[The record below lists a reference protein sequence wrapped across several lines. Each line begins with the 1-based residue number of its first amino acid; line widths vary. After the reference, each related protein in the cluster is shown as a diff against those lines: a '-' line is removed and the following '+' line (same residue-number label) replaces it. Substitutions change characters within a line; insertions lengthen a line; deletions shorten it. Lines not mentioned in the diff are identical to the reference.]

1 MSVEDSPIQY
11 IKTAVKQMQDE
22 LISSDSAPWVKAKP
36 EVIYHYTD
44 VSGAQ
49 GILKESVLYATDL
62 RFMNDAG
69 ELQYARHLIKK
80 VLVAERKA
88 CTSSIRDYLDVMS
101 LALEI
106 VNMRFYACCFCED
119 GDLLSQWRAYANA
132 GKGYAIGFRT
142 ESLAN
147 DLTRN
152 TGILLQCVEYD
163 PASQRSRIAS
173 VLRRFI
179 DLGNQCADK
188 FKHHPDFG
196 EAMRYCFRGAMLPL
210 FIEQASLKDPLFRE
224 EREWRLVK
232 IEREGHGF
240 RVSRAGL
247 LVPYVRI
254 PFVGPGDFPSAVAEI
269 RWGPTLAPELT
280 RLSLDEYCKS
290 CGYKDLQIKGSMISF
305 RG

>member
-1 MSVEDSPIQY
+1 MEDSPIQY

-22 LISSDSAPWVKAKP
+22 LIWSNAEALVENMP

-49 GILKESVLYATDL
+49 GILKEAVIYATDL

-69 ELQYARHLIKK
+69 ELEYSRHLIKK

-88 CTSSIRDYLDVMS
+88 CTSSIRGYLDVMS

-106 VNMRFYACCFCED
+106 VNMRFYASCFCED
-119 GDLLSQWRAYANA
+119 GDVLSQWRAYANA
-132 GKGYAIGFRT
+132 GAGYAIGFKT
-142 ESLAN
+142 NSLAN
-147 DLTRN
+147 YLRRN
-152 TGILLQCVEYD
+152 TAILLQRVEYD

-173 VLRRFI
+173 VLRKFI
-179 DLGNQCADK
+179 DLGNRCANK
-188 FKHHPDFG
+188 FKHHPDLG
-196 EAMRYCFRGAMLPL
+196 EAMTYCFRGAMLPL
-210 FIEQASLKDPLFRE
+210 FIEQAALKDPLFRE

-232 IEREGHGF
+232 IQREAHEF

-247 LVPYVRI
+247 LVPYVQI
-254 PFVGPGDFPSAVAEI
+254 PFAGPGDSPSAVAEI

-280 RLSLDEYCKS
+280 RLSLDEYCRS
-290 CGYKDLQIKGSMISF
+290 CGYQDLKITGSMISF